1 MMNKIRFDL
10 DEYGIKF
17 SDLKILLDKCNN
29 NIMINGFVLRWD
41 YELKDN
47 IVIVTVQLEKLR
59 GGFYL

>member
-41 YELKDN
+41 YELNDN